1 MAMSPKAPKPRQTVS
16 PDDAALF
23 RESVGDVAPVV
34 DDHADV
40 RPAPPPPDAAQTRAD
55 ERAALEA
62 IMQKP
67 LAELALDIADPL
79 SYARPGASKK
89 LLRLLGRGQYSVRD
103 EIDLHHMTS
112 AQAQRELAA
121 FLVQA
126 RREGRLCVRVIHGK
140 GLNSKNAEPVLKGIV
155 DRALR
160 QRGDVI
166 AYRSARAADGGTGA
180 VIVLLEGRRPQ

>member
-1 MAMSPKAPKPRQTVS
+1 MRPKTRKTRPPVS
-16 PDDAALF
+16 PDDSALF
-23 RESVGDVAPVV
+23 RESIGDVAPVV

-62 IMQKP
+62 IMSKP
-67 LAELALDIADPL
+67 LAELEIDIADPL
-79 SYARPGASKK
+79 SYARPGVSKK
-89 LLRLLGRGQYSVRD
+89 LLRQLGRGQFSVRD
-103 EIDLHHMTS
+103 EIDLHRMTS
-112 AQAQRELAA
+112 AQAQRALAA
-121 FLVQA
+121 FLAQA

-140 GLNSKNAEPVLKGIV
+140 GLNSKNAEPVLKGVV

-180 VIVLLEGRRPQ
+180 VIVLLKA